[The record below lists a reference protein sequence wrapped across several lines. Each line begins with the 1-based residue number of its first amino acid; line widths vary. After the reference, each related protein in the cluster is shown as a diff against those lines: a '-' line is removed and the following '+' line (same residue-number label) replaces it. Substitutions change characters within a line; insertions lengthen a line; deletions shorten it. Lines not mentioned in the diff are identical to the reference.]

1 MYRIFILILLTVL
14 FANSAFVGTYSH
26 ARQSCLAAQSVLRP
40 FVTKNH
46 TGLNREIKSELN
58 GKLHLEEGQQND
70 IGMMQ
75 KEEDIKKRVGLLADY
90 ANTDEAIQ
98 RVLLRKKGQ
107 LNDIFVDMLYL
118 LDFAGGPQIGFS
130 IKRNRVGSDVSKEV
144 YKFNTKASLNEE
156 SITYHDFLK
165 KKITLVYI
173 GTEEGKEEILQNA
186 TEGRAGGLAI
196 GTEMT
201 MEEYFKRE
209 GVWDFVQKG
218 LPSEIAGAFYHDEAT
233 GVVAPS
239 SVTANTVKIEFDNN
253 GGRKKTL
260 VTNNQLEKQGSRK
273 PFLEFHFHPDED
285 IRPSPGDIKIMFKN
299 KVPMLILSP
308 KGKGKLWEIWDPKEL
323 TIRVKPYLD
332 KTDMQARTF
341 ATKAIKEGWIV
352 GVDIDIALRPAREE
366 MAQPYK
372 VRSFINKIDSA
383 A

>member
-1 MYRIFILILLTVL
+1 M
-14 FANSAFVGTYSH
+14 
-26 ARQSCLAAQSVLRP
+26 
-40 FVTKNH
+40 
-46 TGLNREIKSELN
+46 
-58 GKLHLEEGQQND
+58 EEGQQND
-70 IGMMQ
+70 IGVMQ

-130 IKRNRVGSDVSKEV
+130 IKRNRVDSDVSKEV

-165 KKITLVYI
+165 KKITLVYV
-173 GTEEGKEEILQNA
+173 GKEED
-186 TEGRAGGLAI
+186 EEGGLPVIRQETPDSEGI
-196 GTEMT
+196 GMEMT

-233 GVVAPS
+233 RVVAPS

-253 GGRKKTL
+253 GGRKKTS
-260 VTNNQLEKQGSRK
+260 VTNNQLEKQESRK

-285 IRPSPGDIKIMFKN
+285 IRPSPGDIKIMLKN

-308 KGKGKLWEIWDPKEL
+308 KGKGKLWEILDPKEIA
-323 TIRVKPYLD
+323 IRVKPYFD
-332 KTDMQARTF
+332 KTDMQTRTF
-341 ATKAIKEGWIV
+341 ATKAI
-352 GVDIDIALRPAREE
+352 
-366 MAQPYK
+366 
-372 VRSFINKIDSA
+372 F
-383 A
+383 